1 MVEICLG
8 YDLMWVSL
16 DQADLINDRD
26 LFKARPWLFVVWFGV
41 DEPKLGL

>member
-26 LFKARPWLFVVWFGV
+26 LFKARPNDCGYL
-41 DEPKLGL
+41 